1 MNLLLM
7 VEEGAQHA
15 AEGAEQA
22 GAGAHHTPVLVEAIN
37 HAIGPATVPLQR
49 AVMEPIYGLFG
60 AHWTPPAPGHEIP
73 EHVIFAFLTFL
84 VCTLGLLLFRGTL
97 SVDRPSN
104 RQQMLEV
111 AVTGVR
117 GMLDD
122 IVGPFGRRYLPI
134 IGAFG
139 IFILVSNLMGM
150 IPELGAA
157 TSSINVTLG
166 LGLISFGYYVS
177 KGFQQQGLGYLKHF
191 MGGLTSGALV
201 IVGVIVFFF
210 EVLSNFV
217 RPATLGIRLFLNI
230 FADHQIAGVFES
242 ISPWILPAL
251 LPIPLG
257 LFVALVQTVVFIMLS
272 MIYLAETV
280 PHEEHD
286 HDEHGEHAS
295 LAEHQA
301 AIAGH

>member
-7 VEEGAQHA
+7 VEETAGHA
-15 AEGAEQA
+15 AESA
-22 GAGAHHTPVLVEAIN
+22 GADAGHHTPWLVTWIN
-37 HAIGPATVPLQR
+37 GLIGPATVPNQR
-49 AVMEPIYGLFG
+49 AIMETIYGLFG
-60 AHWTPPAPGHEIP
+60 AHWTPPAHGQEIP
-73 EHVIFAFLTFL
+73 EHVIFALLAFGI
-84 VCTLGLLLFRGTL
+84 CTLGLLLVRGTL
-97 SVDRPSN
+97 SVDKPTN
-104 RQQMLEV
+104 RQQLLEV
-111 AVTGVR
+111 VVTGVR

-139 IFILVSNLMGM
+139 LFILVGNLMGM
-150 IPELGAA
+150 VPGLGAP
-157 TSSINVTLG
+157 TGSINVTLG
-166 LGLISFGYYVS
+166 LGLISFAYYVS

-191 MGGLTSGALV
+191 MGGLTSGPLV
-201 IVGVIVFFF
+201 IVGIVVFFF
-210 EVLSNFV
+210 EVLSNLV

-230 FADHQIAGVFES
+230 FADHQIGGVFES
-242 ISPWILPAL
+242 LVPWVVPAL
-251 LPIPLG
+251 LPVPLG

-272 MIYLAETV
+272 MIYLSETV

>member
-7 VEEGAQHA
+7 IQEGAGHA
-15 AEGAEQA
+15 AEGAD
-22 GAGAHHTPVLVEAIN
+22 GADAALHSPAIVTAIN
-37 HAIGPATVPLQR
+37 NAIGPATVPLQR
-49 AVMEPIYGLFG
+49 AVMEPIYATFG
-60 AHWTPPAPGHEIP
+60 AHWTPPEHGHEIP
-73 EHVIFAFLTFL
+73 EHVIFALFTFVL
-84 VCTLGLLLFRGTL
+84 CTLGLLLLRGTL

-104 RQQMLEV
+104 RQQLLEV

-122 IVGPFGRRYLPI
+122 IVGPFGRKYLPI
-134 IGAFG
+134 VGGFG

-150 IPELGAA
+150 IPGLGAA
-157 TSSINVTLG
+157 TASINVTLG
-166 LGLISFGYYVS
+166 LGLIAFAYYIM
-177 KGFQQQGLGYLKHF
+177 KGFQQQGVGYLKHF
-191 MGGLTSGALV
+191 MVGLTSGPLV
-201 IVGVIVFFF
+201 VMGVVIFFF
-210 EVLSNFV
+210 EVLSNLV
-217 RPATLGIRLFLNI
+217 RPATLGVRLFLNI

-242 ISPWILPAL
+242 IMPWVLPAL

-257 LFVALVQTVVFIMLS
+257 LFVALVQTIVFMMLS
-272 MIYLAETV
+272 MIYLSETV

>member
-7 VEEGAQHA
+7 VQDTAEHA
-15 AEGAEQA
+15 AESGAADA
-22 GAGAHHTPVLVEAIN
+22 GHHTPYLVTLIN
-37 HAIGPATVPLQR
+37 NAIGPATVPIQR
-49 AVMEPIYGLFG
+49 AIMEPIYGMFG
-60 AHWTPPAPGHEIP
+60 AHWTPPAHGHEIP
-73 EHVIFAFLTFL
+73 EHVIFAVLAFA
-84 VCTLGLLLFRGTL
+84 VCTLGVLLFRGTL

-104 RQQMLEV
+104 RQQLLEV
-111 AVTGVR
+111 VVTGVR

-139 IFILVSNLMGM
+139 LFILVGNLMGM
-150 IPELGAA
+150 IPGLGAP
-157 TSSINVTLG
+157 TGSINVTLG
-166 LGLISFGYYVS
+166 LGLISFGYYVV
-177 KGFQQQGLGYLKHF
+177 KGFQQQGIGYLKHF
-191 MGGLTSGALV
+191 MGGLTSGPLI
-201 IVGVIVFFF
+201 IVGVVVFFF
-210 EVLSNFV
+210 EILSNLV

-242 ISPWILPAL
+242 IMPWILPAL

-272 MIYLAETV
+272 MIYLSETV

-286 HDEHGEHAS
+286 HDEHGEHGS